1 MKREIIFQSVLD
13 SLLDDSHPFPPRYL
27 HLLSDLEPVQLNS
40 LMAVWP
46 QISLARRRAL
56 LEDLEQLAEVDTL
69 LCYDN
74 LARALLKDPDA
85 LTRVLAIRLLWEC
98 EDTKLVPIF
107 LDIMKKDDD
116 VHTRAA
122 ASTALGLFVYLGELE
137 EIPAKIYHN
146 VEDRLLEA
154 IHSADE
160 ILVRRRA
167 LEALG
172 TSSRPEV
179 PPLIEAAYA
188 EKNPD
193 WIVSAL
199 FAMGRSSDTRWE
211 KQIISKLRSKDEA
224 IRVEATRAAGELS
237 LQAARPILLDLL
249 ADEVDNET
257 RREIIWALSKIGGE
271 GVRDR
276 LEELLAMA
284 EDDEEEEFLDEALDN
299 LDFTENMSTF
309 EMFDFDIE
317 EDDKDT

>member
-1 MKREIIFQSVLD
+1 MKRDIIFQSVLD

-27 HLLSDLEPVQLNS
+27 HLFSDLEPAQLNS

-46 QISLARRRAL
+46 RISLARRRAL
-56 LEDLEQLAEVDTL
+56 LDDLEELAEVDTL
-69 LCYDN
+69 LCYDD

-85 LTRVLAIRLLWEC
+85 QTRVLAIRLLWEC

-107 LDIMKKDDD
+107 LDILSKDED
-116 VHTRAA
+116 VHARAA

-137 EIPAKIYHN
+137 EIPARIHHN
-146 VEDRLLEA
+146 VENRLLEA
-154 IHSADE
+154 VHSADE

-199 FAMGRSSDTRWE
+199 FAMGRSSDMRWE
-211 KQIISKLRSKDEA
+211 KQVVSKLRSKDEA

-249 ADEVDNET
+249 ADEEDSET
-257 RREIIWALSKIGGE
+257 RREIIWTLSKIGGE

-276 LEELLAMA
+276 LEELLAVI
-284 EDDEEEEFLDEALDN
+284 EDDEEEEFLVEALDN
-299 LDFTENMSTF
+299 LDFTEDMSIF
-309 EMFDFDIE
+309 DMFDFDIE
-317 EDDKDT
+317 EDDQDT